1 MAVIGPPAL
10 ASELRLLVANPAERD
25 AAISVTVLTDEGSTT
40 PPALQDISLAAGEA
54 VQLSLAGVGGKG
66 TVGVLVTSVGARVAA
81 VIQAI
86 ALQPSFG
93 AYAVTAFPD
102 LPRPAVA
109 VDPDPRAGVAA

>member
-1 MAVIGPPAL
+1 
-10 ASELRLLVANPAERD
+10 
-25 AAISVTVLTDEGSTT
+25 VTVVTDEGSTT
-40 PPALQDISLAAGEA
+40 PSALQDVSLGAGEA
-54 VQLSLAGVGGKG
+54 IELSLAGVGGSG

-81 VIQAI
+81 AIQAI

-102 LPRPAVA
+102 LPRPLVA